1 MKAFDFDHHLIES
14 YERFS
19 RSFSAIR
26 AEDLRTEM
34 PHSTLK
40 CNTSGGVDR
49 FSGRMMLRIGR
60 EAATV
65 PVTKQERLPCPR
77 AIAT

>member
-1 MKAFDFDHHLIES
+1 MGTAVMGRDPQNSVTDEWGRCHELNN
-14 YERFS
+14 
-19 RSFSAIR
+19 
-26 AEDLRTEM
+26 L

-40 CNTSGGVDR
+40 CNTSGGGDR
-49 FSGRMMLRIGR
+49 FSCRMMLRIGQ

-65 PVTKQERLPCPR
+65 LVTKQERLPCPR